1 VTEAAAT
8 PRRSQAIDVARAL
21 AIIGVVA
28 NHSIDGMLNAGLIP
42 ADHPL
47 ETVNAALYLFRMP
60 ALAFLLGLFVPR
72 AVTKRGVAGY
82 LRERATLFL
91 YLYLVWFVLQS
102 IAESATSGL
111 KNTPRDADAVWTV
124 WITFAHLWFLPFLI
138 VTSLALALLQP
149 WRDPVRRLVAGVA
162 LLAVSLL
169 TWGWNSTVFG
179 LTGLSLLVFAAAGS
193 VVGLPRLA
201 RWMQRSVW
209 GWTAIGV
216 VASGVFALFF
226 RELDVVPSTVP
237 SDVGLADR
245 ALSLCAAATGTVAL
259 LAVAVLLARLAGV
272 APLLASIGRRTLP
285 IYLAHV
291 IVVAGVR
298 VVVMRAG
305 LEEPWLI
312 AAVAVPLGVAIPLAA
327 ASVAERRPW
336 AAWVFDL
343 PAPLKRSTR
352 APVAAAAE
360 SGAVT
365 PNVAAPVSHR
375 AGPRHRS
382 STAHLHRMNTARTT
396 ESNTR

>member
-1 VTEAAAT
+1 VTEPAAT
-8 PRRSQAIDVARAL
+8 LRRSQAIDVARAL

-72 AVTKRGVAGY
+72 AVTKRGVPGY
-82 LRERATLFL
+82 LRERATLML

-111 KNTPRDADAVWTV
+111 KNTPRDTSALWTV

-138 VTSLALALLQP
+138 VTSLVLALLQP
-149 WRDPVRRLVAGVA
+149 WRDPVRRLVGGVA
-162 LLAVSLL
+162 LLVVSLL
-169 TWGWNSTVFG
+169 TWGWNSPVFG

-193 VVGLPRLA
+193 MIGLPRLA
-201 RWMQRSVW
+201 RWLQLSGV
-209 GWTAIGV
+209 GWAATGV
-216 VASGVFALFF
+216 LASGVLALLFQA
-226 RELDVVPSTVP
+226 DVVPATVT
-237 SDVGLADR
+237 SDVGLGDR
-245 ALSLCAAATGTVAL
+245 VLSLCAAVAGTIAL
-259 LAVAVLLARLAGV
+259 LAVAVLLARVGRV

-291 IVVAGVR
+291 IVVAGIR
-298 VVVMRAG
+298 VVVTRAG

-312 AAVAVPLGVAIPLAA
+312 AAVAVPLGVALPLAA
-327 ASVAERRPW
+327 ASFAEGRPW

-343 PAPLKRSTR
+343 PGPLKRSTR
-352 APVAAAAE
+352 APGAPAAAP
-360 SGAVT
+360 GAVT
-365 PNVAAPVSHR
+365 PNVAAPI
-375 AGPRHRS
+375 ADTAAPAHRS
-382 STAHLHRMNTARTT
+382 STAHLHRMNTARTA
-396 ESNTR
+396 ESKAG